1 MNTKDLETIK
11 ITNPEGKEVEIK
23 VITILKKPE
32 SDKSF
37 LIYTFD
43 DKAENVDIY
52 ASIIKEQDGGY
63 ILDSITDKD
72 DWEMIQKAI
81 QELSEG

>member
-1 MNTKDLETIK
+1 MNMKDLETIK

-37 LIYTFD
+37 LI
-43 DKAENVDIY
+43 
-52 ASIIKEQDGGY
+52 
-63 ILDSITDKD
+63 
-72 DWEMIQKAI
+72 
-81 QELSEG
+81 

>member
-1 MNTKDLETIK
+1 M
-11 ITNPEGKEVEIK
+11 
-23 VITILKKPE
+23 ITILKKPE

>member
-1 MNTKDLETIK
+1 MNMKDLETIK

-63 ILDSITDKD
+63 ILDSITEKD